1 MTRGE
6 SYKKKEGRHQMKQ
19 PHFKVSGQ
27 VTQLCEEVL
36 RLTSKAP
43 KKFRFSLCQTMDS
56 LALSILSDIYRANS
70 LDLSISSLQQKRR
83 DYQDNA
89 LVSLKIL
96 GTMGRIGTENQCF
109 TIGEYGVL
117 SKKIT
122 SCTQLIRRWRESDS
136 QRVN

>member
-1 MTRGE
+1 MST
-6 SYKKKEGRHQMKQ
+6 

-27 VTQLCEEVL
+27 VTQLCEEVF

-43 KKFRFSLCQTMDS
+43 KKFRFSLCQRMDT
-56 LALSILSDIYRANS
+56 LALSCLSDIYRANS
-70 LDLSISSLQQKRR
+70 FSLSNELSQTKRKNF
-83 DYQDNA
+83 QSNA

-96 GTMGRIGTENQCF
+96 GTIGRIGTENQCF

-122 SCTQLIRRWRESDS
+122 SCDQLIQRWMESES
-136 QRVN
+136 QLKD

>member
-1 MTRGE
+1 MEEIKNEKGAIM
-6 SYKKKEGRHQMKQ
+6 SYSQ
-19 PHFKVSGQ
+19 FKVSGQ

-43 KKFRFSLCQTMDS
+43 KKFRFSLCQRMDS
-56 LALSILSDIYRANS
+56 LALSCLSDIYRANS
-70 LDLSISSLQQKRR
+70 LSLSNESSQIQR
-83 DYQDNA
+83 QSFQSNA
-89 LVSLKIL
+89 LVTLKIL

-122 SCTQLIRRWRESDS
+122 ACEQLIRRWIESDN
-136 QRVN
+136 QRVH